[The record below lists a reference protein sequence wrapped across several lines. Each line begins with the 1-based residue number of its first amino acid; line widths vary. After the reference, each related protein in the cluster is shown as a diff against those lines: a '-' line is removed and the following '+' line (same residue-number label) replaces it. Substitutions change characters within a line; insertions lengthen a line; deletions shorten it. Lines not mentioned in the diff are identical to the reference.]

1 MIVNADS
8 RDYLAQ
14 MIEEGRFVDSIVT
27 DPPYG
32 LTSVVKR
39 FGKEGSAPAKSAG
52 ATGVYAR
59 ASAGFM
65 GQKWDGTG
73 IEQDP
78 EFWRLCYGVLKPG
91 GYLLAFGGTRTW
103 HRIAVAIED
112 AGFEKRDTIMWLY
125 GTGFP
130 KSHDVSKGIDR
141 EVGAVRTTEVEPRR
155 NTYDGATRDPSKHGN
170 PAAQSSF
177 GAWGLT
183 KTPHGLP
190 AFAPATAEAVQWQGW
205 GTALKP
211 AWEPIMVFRKPLEG
225 TVAANVLAHGTG
237 AMNIDGCRTGVESRT
252 YKPKGTSA
260 NAAMIRVPE
269 HRNGKAGDE
278 VTVSGR
284 WPANV
289 MHDGSPEV
297 TSMFPLSNGQMGK
310 ARTDGEEYAS
320 VALGKKAA
328 RANNPEPRGDTGS
341 AARFFYGAKATK
353 NDRNTD
359 ATGRIVCE
367 NMHPTVKPHGL
378 MQWLVRLVTPPGG
391 TVLDP
396 FAGSGSTGKA
406 CRLEG
411 FQHIGIEADPAFA
424 SIAALRSG
432 SDFQGSMRRLAAA
445 IERFEEALHAQD

>member
-8 RDYLAQ
+8 REYLKL
-14 MIEEGRFVDSIVT
+14 MIAFRQSVDSIVT

-32 LTSVVKR
+32 LVSTVKR
-39 FGKEGSAPAKSAG
+39 FGKEGSAPAKSEG

-78 EFWRLCYGVLKPG
+78 EFWRLCYDVLKPG

-130 KSHDVSKGIDR
+130 KSHDVSKGIEAKILTGGSGPKNLRQRDMGDDYRPHDLAGIEDYGKGRMSRGADTDR
-141 EVGAVRTTEVEPRR
+141 DYKNAPPVTTPE
-155 NTYDGATRDPSKHGN
+155 
-170 PAAQSSF
+170 AA
-177 GAWGLT
+177 
-183 KTPHGLP
+183 
-190 AFAPATAEAVQWQGW
+190 QWQGW

-237 AMNIDGCRTGVESRT
+237 ALNIDGCRVEGAFVSGWSKSGSKASENRAMSGAN
-252 YKPKGTSA
+252 YARDPKPDA
-260 NAAMIRVPE
+260 P
-269 HRNGKAGDE
+269 
-278 VTVSGR
+278 GR

-297 TSMFPLSNGQMGK
+297 TSAFPAAPGQQGASLTEGRKTDRVYGAM
-310 ARTDGEEYAS
+310 AREGES
-320 VALGKKAA
+320 MK
-328 RANNPEPRGDTGS
+328 PRGDAGS
-341 AARFFYGAKATK
+341 AARFFYCAKATK

-359 ATGRIVCE
+359 WRGEDIGFPS
-367 NMHPTVKPHGL
+367 NHPTVKPTAL

-411 FQHIGIEADPAFA
+411 FEHIGIEADPQFA
-424 SIAALRSG
+424 SIAARRSG
-432 SDFQGSMRRLAAA
+432 SDFQSALNRLAAA
-445 IERFEEALHAQD
+445 IARNEEARRG